1 MILGRSAS
9 SLVASL
15 TQFSL
20 LCHYLGTFYSVL
32 VLWLKICIKNL
43 VDLVIINN
51 GLFNSRYDAEAI
63 YFDEGVRSAK
73 RKQLEEK
80 LLQVISLSRV
90 FSSFLLKFYGSCFD

>member
-32 VLWLKICIKNL
+32 VLWLKICFKNL

-73 RKQLEEK
+73 QKQLEEK

-90 FSSFLLKFYGSCFD
+90 FSFKILW